1 MPMTT
6 RSQSKARPS
15 SGMPSPSE
23 RSSSAGEIQADD
35 VIPDMEDADNPS
47 ENPSASDSEQEL
59 GGYCGCGCDSEFS
72 SDYDSDDSDEDSY
85 TELLPPTQ
93 EWFNYPV
100 DLVALERSQGNTP
113 IYTRSLLRRIR
124 KQQQKVLHQMNHSY
138 DHPTIKYLTWR
149 DPDGRP
155 TKIWENGKSGH
166 SDDEQIKHVGVEF
179 IPRVAFDRDFQR
191 KYGLEVNAIFW
202 LRMYSDTLPLPA
214 GILGVAFDAPYALHT
229 QQQEKTN
236 EHEDAEQ
243 MQRYRDAIAQAL
255 AFWRESDLRSK
266 FIKNIKELV
275 KLSTRIRKIVCF
287 GMGAPRSDRIL
298 DEAFQHMSVFCIAN
312 ILARRYKK
320 KPTKG
325 KKIQILL
332 QDVQYEE
339 RDWTL
344 FKELHAAMGC
354 ETSSEIE
361 FVRDPDGLLAID
373 SHTMVIA
380 PHLPVTFPWAQI
392 IADVFA
398 SGSGPAVIMGDNLD
412 DDAEKEVFNLH
423 DRGSSAVARFLSDRY
438 MKTQTGLKSEGPRA
452 RLPTEMREYTPWTV
466 DWLPDMDIF
475 VRKQSM

>member
-1 MPMTT
+1 
-6 RSQSKARPS
+6 
-15 SGMPSPSE
+15 MPSLSE
-23 RSSSAGEIQADD
+23 KSFSAGEILAD
-35 VIPDMEDADNPS
+35 VVMPDTEDMDNRS
-47 ENPSASDSEQEL
+47 ENHSASDSEEEL

-85 TELLPPTQ
+85 TERPPTTQ

-100 DLVALERSQGNTP
+100 DLVALEKSQANTP

-124 KQQQKVLHQMNHSY
+124 KQQQKVLHQMNHPYSQ
-138 DHPTIKYLTWR
+138 PTMKHLTWR
-149 DPDGRP
+149 DPDGRL
-155 TKIWENGKSGH
+155 TEVWAYGKSDR
-166 SDDEQIKHVGVEF
+166 SDNEQIKHVGVEF
-179 IPRVAFDRDFQR
+179 VPRVAFDRDFQR
-191 KYGLEVNAIFW
+191 KYGLEVNATFW
-202 LRMYSDTLPLPA
+202 LRMYNDTLPLPA

-229 QQQEKTN
+229 LQQEKTN

-255 AFWRESDLRSK
+255 AFWGESDLRNK
-266 FIKNIKELV
+266 FIKNIKEVV

-287 GMGAPRSDRIL
+287 GLGAPRSDRIL
-298 DEAFQHMSVFCIAN
+298 DEALQHMSVFCIAN

-320 KPTKG
+320 KPANG

-332 QDVQYEE
+332 QDVQYKE

-354 ETSSEIE
+354 KTSSEIE
-361 FVRDPDGLLAID
+361 FVRDPDGLLAIG

-392 IADVFA
+392 IADMFA
-398 SGSGPAVIMGDNLD
+398 SRSGPAVIMGDNLD

-438 MKTQTGLKSEGPRA
+438 MKTQTGLKSEGPRTQ
-452 RLPTEMREYTPWTV
+452 LPTEMREYTLWTV